1 MKMKSIFLSMLA
13 IAALL
18 SCSKEENVS
27 PPGPQGEPVT
37 VQLTIGGSPLTSKAE
52 GAADNDGDIAVV
64 NLSVFG
70 VNATGTVVSKA
81 YTTTLTDAGSGK
93 KTVDFTTSTQ
103 VTSIYVVANTASDLT
118 TGVGALNVTDLKGL
132 KGATASLLASGAPSQ
147 AEGRVLMAG
156 ENTSVTITPG
166 TINNIGVNLG
176 YIGAKIILRS
186 VTRGAGS
193 QGIYNTDFNLQNV
206 YLNNVNTSAYFFAE
220 GGSHLAEIQTQG
232 SQRPAIT
239 KTLATGMPAGGSGTV
254 VTGFAQVF
262 SPAAFAPEAQ
272 ENNVGYWFVFEN
284 DEVLAGTPTT
294 LLIHYG
300 WKKNKGDQT
309 FTDMYFPVRFA
320 AGDAFVSGTIEP
332 GYAYA
337 VDITLN
343 GNFKSLDDGGSGG
356 GGGTDDPDVPVVTTD
371 VTVTVT
377 PVKWNETV
385 SVDKPFN

>member
-13 IAALL
+13 IAAL
-18 SCSKEENVS
+18 SGCSKEENVS

-37 VQLTIGGSPLTSKAE
+37 VKLTIGGSPLTSKAS
-52 GAADNDGDIAVV
+52 GAANNSGDIAVT

-70 VNATGTVVSKA
+70 VNATGTVVSKMYA
-81 YTTTLTDAGSGK
+81 TSLTDAGGGQ

-118 TGVGALNVTDLKGL
+118 TGSGALNVASLKGL
-132 KGATASLLASGAPSQ
+132 KGATASLLTASAPSQ

-156 ENTSVTITPG
+156 ENPSVTITPG
-166 TINNIGVNLG
+166 TTNNIGVNLG

-186 VTRGAGS
+186 VKRGASS
-193 QGIYNTDFNLQNV
+193 QGTYNTDFNLQNV

-232 SQRPAIT
+232 SDRPAIT
-239 KTLATGMPAGGSGTV
+239 KALATGMPAGGSGTV
-254 VTGFAQVF
+254 VADFAQVF
-262 SPAAFAPEAQ
+262 SPGSFNPNDQ
-272 ENNVGYWFVFEN
+272 EENVGYWFVFEN
-284 DEVLAGTPTT
+284 NESLTGTPTT

-300 WKKNKGDQT
+300 WKPNQGDQN

-320 AGDAFVSGTIEP
+320 AGDAFASGTIEP
-332 GYAYA
+332 GHAYA

-356 GGGTDDPDVPVVTTD
+356 GGGTDDPDVPVVSTE

-377 PVKWNETV
+377 PVAWNTTV
-385 SVDKPFN
+385 SVDKPFD